1 MLSYSPTTNSV
12 SAFALVWSEGD
23 ADALVKQLLLFK
35 KSVFHPRFIP
45 TLMAYERIEFARKFV
60 SELND
65 VVALLEKNTGVR
77 FAFTASN
84 QDFIA
89 NSQKAIRESSEIKAR
104 LSTFLAEL
112 RSSAFT
118 LFEPISESFAI
129 VEDMIKASSLDDSV
143 KDKTLLLGRN
153 LEDWLRSLEQ
163 ERKFLMF
170 HAEGL
175 VARTDCALQAVRSS
189 TLHKE

>member
-12 SAFALVWSEGD
+12 SAFAVVWSEAD
-23 ADALVKQLLLFK
+23 VDALVKQLLLFK
-35 KSVFHPRFIP
+35 KSIFHPRFLP
-45 TLMAYERIEFARKFV
+45 TLMASERIEFARRFV
-60 SELND
+60 TELND

-104 LSTFLAEL
+104 LSTFLSEL

-118 LFEPISESFAI
+118 LFEPIPEAFSV
-129 VEDMIKASSLDDSV
+129 VEDMIKASSLEDSV

-175 VARTDCALQAVRSS
+175 VARTDCALQAVR
-189 TLHKE
+189 LLILC